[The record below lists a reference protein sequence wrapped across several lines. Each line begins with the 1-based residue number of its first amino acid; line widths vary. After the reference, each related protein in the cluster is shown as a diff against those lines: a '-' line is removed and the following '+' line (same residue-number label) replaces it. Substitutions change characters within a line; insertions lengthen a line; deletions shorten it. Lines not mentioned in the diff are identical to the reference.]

1 MFNKGGARCL
11 EGVFFFPQVLD
22 PPYVVGGFGGGGGGI
37 ISYSVNKFEQFK

>member
-22 PPYVVGGFGGGGGGI
+22 PPYVVGGLGGGGRG
-37 ISYSVNKFEQFK
+37 NNFLFCEQI